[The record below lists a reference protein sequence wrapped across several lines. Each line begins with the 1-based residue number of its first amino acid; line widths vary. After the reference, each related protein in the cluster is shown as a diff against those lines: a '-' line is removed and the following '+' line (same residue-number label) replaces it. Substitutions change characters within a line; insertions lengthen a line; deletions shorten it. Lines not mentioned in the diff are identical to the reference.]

1 MRGMEDHPS
10 AFGELIDTRVKVLTW
25 NLWWRFGPW
34 RERADAIRSVLVEL
48 RPDICGLQ
56 EVWADHERNFAFELA
71 AQLQMH
77 WVWTRS
83 PEPERWHRR
92 LPRVLG
98 GGRQRHPGGLAHSR
112 AGRAGFA
119 AWKLRRPQ
127 PERARVRGGLAGRA
141 DTARDDSAH
150 GSAVRLGGK
159 V

>member
-1 MRGMEDHPS
+1 VSRS
-10 AFGELIDTRVKVLTW
+10 LTVVTW

-56 EVWADHERNFAFELA
+56 EVWADDERNFASELA

-92 LPRVLG
+92 LPGCSAEVGNAILAG
-98 GGRQRHPGGLAHSR
+98 WPIHEPAELALPPGSSGDRSR
-112 AGRAGFA
+112 NALVCVVDSPAGRDA
-119 AWKLRRPQ
+119 
-127 PERARVRGGLAGRA
+127 
-141 DTARDDSAH
+141 ARDDSAH
-150 GSAVRLGGK
+150 GSAVGLGGK